1 MDIQDMRIFARVAAV
16 QNLSAVGSELGLT
29 PGTISKRIQALED
42 ELSARLFD
50 RTTRSIRITEEG
62 ATFLSHV
69 ERILSEIEM
78 ARASVDDRVTKPKG
92 KLKISAPACLGRRY
106 VAPALCEFMREYPDI
121 EVEVDI
127 ADRPVNLQE
136 DGYDIAIRTGTLS
149 DSSLIAKR
157 LAPDRHIIVASPAY
171 LARKGHPLRPDDL
184 ANHNCLVLGS
194 RWQWSFSKNGTEAT
208 VRVGGSL
215 RSNNGEL
222 LCHAALDGLG
232 LMLTSELEVMSELKS
247 GRLVQVLQD
256 FEGTTNA
263 AVWALYP
270 SAKHVLPRMRVLLD
284 FLATWFR
291 EARSEERAA
300 VRKPAAAVTPA
311 IAPRTNGAQA
321 PAARVRLRA
330 G

>member
-29 PGTISKRIQALED
+29 PGTISKRIEALED

-62 ATFLSHV
+62 ATFLAHV
-69 ERILSEIEM
+69 ERILAEIEA

-106 VAPALCEFMREYPDI
+106 VAPALCEFMRVYPEI
-121 EVEVDI
+121 EVEVDL

-136 DGYDIAIRTGTLS
+136 DGYDLAIRTGTLS

-157 LAPDRHIIVASPAY
+157 LAPDRHVIVAAPAY
-171 LARKGHPLRPDDL
+171 IARKGRPLRPEDL
-184 ANHNCLVLGS
+184 SHHNCLVLGS
-194 RWQWSFSKNGTEAT
+194 RWQWTFGKNGAETA

-232 LMLTSELEVMSELKS
+232 LIRTSELEVLAELRS
-247 GRLVQVLQD
+247 ARLVQVLGD
-256 FEGTTNA
+256 FEVTANA

-284 FLATWFR
+284 FLGAWFR
-291 EARSEERAA
+291 DARNEERAP
-300 VRKPAAAVTPA
+300 KPAAA
-311 IAPRTNGAQA
+311 IAPLANGKQA
-321 PAARVRLRA
+321 ASPAVRLRA